1 MDAEIIELRT
11 RHSEEIKSIREQQL
25 SGATDKHNQLLN
37 ENLNLRKKFDS
48 LEGEYEKLKNA
59 AADNNTVNER

>member
-1 MDAEIIELRT
+1 MRT
-11 RHSEEIKSIREQQL
+11 KHSEEIKGIREQQL

-37 ENLNLRKKFDS
+37 ENITLRKKFDS
-48 LEGEYEKLKNA
+48 LEVEYEKLKKA